1 MNESMPLEL
10 NKLMAIVI
18 VRDRYKEPVYQRLA
32 PLFDS
37 LMGVITYN
45 NFESNS
51 PNFVKDLT
59 YNHTRALEFGLNN
72 KKPFVV
78 LEEDA
83 FTTQHYSVFVP
94 NLPGVIKLD
103 LNEHQPYVC
112 PRVWAEEVIKDSW
125 YRVYSQYSTGAYLV
139 NNIKQGMV
147 LLEEFKNCPQEP
159 ADSIFISKM
168 KELNFYC
175 PELPY
180 FYHGPSSNPKSK
192 RTLTTVSK
200 IEKEWERQ
208 VTRLVNQEGTNNEPS

>member
-1 MNESMPLEL
+1 MEMPLEL
-10 NKLMAIVI
+10 NKLTAIVI
-18 VRDRYKEPVYQRLA
+18 VRDRYKEAVYQRLA
-32 PLFDS
+32 PLFKE
-37 LMGVITYN
+37 LVGVVTYN

-59 YNHTRALEFGLNN
+59 YNHLRALEYGLANN
-72 KKPFVV
+72 KPFVV

-83 FTTQHYSVFVP
+83 YTTQHYSVFVP

-103 LNEHQPYVC
+103 LNSHKPPTC
-112 PRVWAEEVIKDSW
+112 PKTWAEEVVKDSW
-125 YRVYSQYSTGAYLV
+125 YRVYCQYSTGSYLV
-139 NNIKQGMV
+139 NNLDQCKV
-147 LLEEFKNCPQEP
+147 LVEEFKNCPQEP

-192 RTLTTVSK
+192 RTLTTASR
-200 IEKEWERQ
+200 IEKEWKRQ
-208 VTRLVNQEGTNNEPS
+208 IKRLTVSIKQ